1 MDHVVLKRTRKKN
14 VQLGK
19 RLLVDGISK
28 MNMIGH
34 GWSHLAVN
42 VKDGTVQPVTVNGTL
57 LRAVKGL
64 VTFAEDPLFGT
75 VNMSSLL
82 RIA

>member
-1 MDHVVLKRTRKKN
+1 MVLKRTKKKN

-19 RLLVDGISK
+19 RLLVGGISK

-64 VTFAEDPLFGT
+64 VTFAEDPSFGT
-75 VNMSSLL
+75 ANMSSLR
-82 RIA
+82 RIV

>member
-1 MDHVVLKRTRKKN
+1 MVLKRTRKKN

-64 VTFAEDPLFGT
+64 VIFAEDLSFGT
-75 VNMSSLL
+75 ANMSSLR
-82 RIA
+82 RIV